1 LLFTGLPNNIR
12 ADVENEALPDDAQL
26 IFERSTLK
34 NPFLKSIRMQ
44 LLLLIF
50 AAMLP
55 PLSIL
60 IYANYEHQRQDL
72 ENARSDILRV
82 MQGLANEHES
92 TVEMTGR
99 FLMTLARM
107 PAVVKQDAPACRALF
122 RELLRDNNLYA
133 NIYAADRAGM
143 VFASALPAPKVVIKG
158 RKYFQHALEKRTL
171 AAGEYIVGPVSQRAV
186 LPFAYPLVTA
196 DGRLQGVVAVS
207 LDLEKYGQ
215 SFAALPNFPKGA
227 TINLLDRS
235 HIRLYRHPYRE
246 EYTGKA
252 DLPEIVKE
260 ISSGPAEG
268 IFEAAGADG
277 VHRLFAYKRFYL
289 PGEASP
295 YLYLRVGIPREQIM
309 AATRRNLY
317 RNMTL
322 LGVSLLAAV
331 LAAWLLGNNLI
342 AKRLRRLAETS
353 RRLEQ
358 GDFTARTGMGSPG
371 GEIGQ
376 LARSFDEL
384 AAKLRAKEEERR
396 QTEAEL
402 RLSRDRYQAFVTNSS
417 EAICRFEIAGAG
429 IDLALP
435 PDRQIE
441 LLYQHA
447 VIGECNRLFAV
458 DHGYDDQEA
467 MAGFHIGQVYPRLSK
482 ETVGFLRQFLLNGC
496 KLSGVETKTP
506 ARDGTV
512 KYFLNNMIGHTEDG
526 RLIRIWISRQDI
538 TRSKLAE
545 EALRKSEAQLNR
557 LIEALS
563 VAVLIH
569 NRGRIIYVNQAFLKL
584 FRASAPAEV
593 IGLRITDY
601 VAPELLAAIGERE
614 RAMVAE
620 NRPVPSLEFN
630 LRCLDGT
637 HVTVVSTPMPMIYNE
652 KPVILTALYDITERK
667 RQEIEL
673 QKAHLLLKNN
683 YHQIEQLQIKL
694 KEQAIRDPLTGLYN
708 RRYLEEST
716 DRELSRAHREGFAI
730 GAIMIDIDR
739 FKRINDRYGHK
750 AGDLV
755 IQSLA
760 TLLGGVIRAE
770 DIACRYGGE
779 EFLLIL
785 PKAGK
790 EIAAARAD
798 QLRRAFAE
806 IKTGYDGNV
815 LQAEISLG
823 VAAYP
828 DDGITLEE
836 VIKAADQAMYRAKS
850 LGRNRVEIA

>member
-1 LLFTGLPNNIR
+1 
-12 ADVENEALPDDAQL
+12 
-26 IFERSTLK
+26 
-34 NPFLKSIRMQ
+34 
-44 LLLLIF
+44 
-50 AAMLP
+50 
-55 PLSIL
+55 
-60 IYANYEHQRQDL
+60 
-72 ENARSDILRV
+72 
-82 MQGLANEHES
+82 
-92 TVEMTGR
+92 
-99 FLMTLARM
+99 
-107 PAVVKQDAPACRALF
+107 
-122 RELLRDNNLYA
+122 
-133 NIYAADRAGM
+133 
-143 VFASALPAPKVVIKG
+143 
-158 RKYFQHALEKRTL
+158 
-171 AAGEYIVGPVSQRAV
+171 
-186 LPFAYPLVTA
+186 
-196 DGRLQGVVAVS
+196 
-207 LDLEKYGQ
+207 
-215 SFAALPNFPKGA
+215 
-227 TINLLDRS
+227 
-235 HIRLYRHPYRE
+235 
-246 EYTGKA
+246 
-252 DLPEIVKE
+252 
-260 ISSGPAEG
+260 
-268 IFEAAGADG
+268 
-277 VHRLFAYKRFYL
+277 
-289 PGEASP
+289 
-295 YLYLRVGIPREQIM
+295 
-309 AATRRNLY
+309 
-317 RNMTL
+317 
-322 LGVSLLAAV
+322 
-331 LAAWLLGNNLI
+331 
-342 AKRLRRLAETS
+342 
-353 RRLEQ
+353 
-358 GDFTARTGMGSPG
+358 
-371 GEIGQ
+371 
-376 LARSFDEL
+376 
-384 AAKLRAKEEERR
+384 
-396 QTEAEL
+396 
-402 RLSRDRYQAFVTNSS
+402 
-417 EAICRFEIAGAG
+417 
-429 IDLALP
+429 
-435 PDRQIE
+435 
-441 LLYQHA
+441 
-447 VIGECNRLFAV
+447 
-458 DHGYDDQEA
+458 
-467 MAGFHIGQVYPRLSK
+467 
-482 ETVGFLRQFLLNGC
+482 
-496 KLSGVETKTP
+496 
-506 ARDGTV
+506 
-512 KYFLNNMIGHTEDG
+512 
-526 RLIRIWISRQDI
+526 
-538 TRSKLAE
+538 
-545 EALRKSEAQLNR
+545 